1 MDVDGVER
9 SHVGWEEWAVTTRI
23 DVAAHFDRAWA
34 AILCHRSQL
43 AGFGPLLE
51 LPRET
56 LLRIW
61 GEGTFVRIFSLVNA
75 GHAVERD
82 LFEGL

>member
-1 MDVDGVER
+1 MARPLVVIGVGNILLGDDGIGMRVVDGLRRLQEQEP
-9 SHVGWEEWAVTTRI
+9 S
-23 DVAAHFDRAWA
+23 
-34 AILCHRSQL
+34 
-43 AGFGPLLE
+43 E

-75 GHAVERD
+75 GRAVERD